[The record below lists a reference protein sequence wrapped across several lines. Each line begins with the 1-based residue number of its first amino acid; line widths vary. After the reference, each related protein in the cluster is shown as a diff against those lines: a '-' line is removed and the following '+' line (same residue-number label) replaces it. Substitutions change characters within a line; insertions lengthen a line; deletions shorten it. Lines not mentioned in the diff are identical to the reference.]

1 MAFYPRSDAHT
12 RACRHMHMHMRMHMH
27 MHMRMHIVC
36 RGAWRRRAPRSSQA
50 AAVPWSTRQGPSPL
64 RAAAARPPVEGGAAC
79 AGRLGV
85 GGARRCG
92 RGRARGRAR
101 GRGLENEAE
110 SWPLALRLFKAS
122 AAVRGPG
129 RLPWSRLGAATCLL
143 SVCSAH
149 SAFTR
154 SVYSAYTV
162 HAQCMPS
169 ADVCTAHPLR
179 SRQGAMVRAAC

>member
-1 MAFYPRSDAHT
+1 
-12 RACRHMHMHMRMHMH
+12 
-27 MHMRMHIVC
+27 
-36 RGAWRRRAPRSSQA
+36 
-50 AAVPWSTRQGPSPL
+50 
-64 RAAAARPPVEGGAAC
+64 
-79 AGRLGV
+79 V
-85 GGARRCG
+85 GGARRCGRGRG

-169 ADVCTAHPLR
+169 ACPVHAQCMPSADVCTAHPLR

>member
-154 SVYSAYTV
+154 SVYAYTV